1 MRRLLLTI
9 PVLAALALFWA
20 LATPTANAQDSPVY
34 WESLNVLIDI
44 KQNGDLLVQETH
56 VYAFRGQVSPE
67 RFRYIDMEKV
77 DQIDRV
83 SVSMEGRELPVETER
98 DGSRFVIRWG
108 HRPIDP
114 PENLTFVLRYRVRGA
129 IDMDQDSDLDSVTW
143 EALFGKRRRG
153 AVIERAVVTVRLPGG
168 LPPQSRKQESFG
180 VAADSRWLDARTV
193 EFIPRESVP
202 GNQNFIVQLSFP
214 HGLVDVPG
222 PNWRQ
227 GFGVFEKIPLTSW
240 FPKVSLSEPTD
251 LIYWGLRFSVI
262 GLIPL
267 LFAASRIRKRRW
279 PQGDYPPEPEGLTEF
294 PSDLPAPVV
303 SVLESRMVNSQ
314 TYLSILV
321 DLFQKGNLAITGRS
335 GNEGQT
341 HSLITLEKQSDPNL
355 PWERIVYAQVN
366 PRSTTSKYLKENLEW
381 EEDAIRDRLDEYLV
395 SRGIFNDPPL
405 RVMAEQQMGCMVS
418 LMWLLATILVG
429 LGLGFWVHLIFSPW
443 WAGTAAGGLAALVFG
458 IFAIDSPAGRIAPTE
473 LGALEISRWAGFK
486 TSLREGYV
494 NLYLDPDRNDP
505 LLPYAVALDAAR
517 RWVNEF
523 NTLPPWFHLHSSEAE
538 TPQNLHRAYR
548 GFIGAD
554 SWDLDGG
561 PKIKA
566 NLPSSGGGGGGGDG
580 GGGDG
585 GG

>member
-9 PVLAALALFWA
+9 PVLASLALFCA
-20 LATPTANAQDSPVY
+20 LAAPTANAQESPVY

-98 DGSRFVIRWG
+98 DGSRFVIRWS
-108 HRPIDP
+108 HRPINP

-129 IDMDQDSDLDSVTW
+129 IEMDQDSDLDSVTW

-153 AVIERAVVTVRLPGG
+153 AVIERAVVTVRLPWGASPTIQETRELWG
-168 LPPQSRKQESFG
+168 CRRFPLARRPHRAVHPP
-180 VAADSRWLDARTV
+180 
-193 EFIPRESVP
+193 ESVP
-202 GNQNFIVQLSFP
+202 GNRNFIVQLSFP

-443 WAGTAAGGLAALVFG
+443 WAGTAAGVGGPGFWLYCLGGF
-458 IFAIDSPAGRIAPTE
+458 AGRT
-473 LGALEISRWAGFK
+473 
-486 TSLREGYV
+486 
-494 NLYLDPDRNDP
+494 
-505 LLPYAVALDAAR
+505 
-517 RWVNEF
+517 
-523 NTLPPWFHLHSSEAE
+523 HSS
-538 TPQNLHRAYR
+538 HRAWR
-548 GFIGAD
+548 
-554 SWDLDGG
+554 
-561 PKIKA
+561 P
-566 NLPSSGGGGGGGDG
+566 GD
-580 GGGDG
+580 
-585 GG
+585 